1 MRIIETDF
9 EWNKFLND
17 LAISRKRTIEEINK
31 LLEQVENGD
40 LSIAEFRKYCKTT
53 KKEIICPEFLE
64 DIPEKD
70 LDLEQD
76 VYV

>member
-40 LSIAEFRKYCKTT
+40 LSIAEFRKH
-53 KKEIICPEFLE
+53 
-64 DIPEKD
+64 
-70 LDLEQD
+70 
-76 VYV
+76 